1 MKRYEKN
8 INDRKILVD
17 RLAALTEES
26 PVYTRLPRCAF
37 QVGAFFVEKDGTLT
51 AEDGADESIIRILAD
66 ERLIGGEMENTT
78 TTNTTV
84 EEEPNTAA
92 EAEQPVV
99 IVPQDENEDWGEDEE
114 EQEASE
120 EEAEPWMPSDEP
132 TTEPDAAEAATEPQE
147 GAEETEANVEPT
159 AEPDAAEAATE
170 PQEGTAE
177 TDSTEGTTYPMDL
190 EVSFP
195 LAKHTGNSIVNLV
208 CMIYS
213 RGSLVSKAT
222 AGTFQVSKALA
233 DAMVNH
239 GAFHTCADAVHFL
252 SEWQEDGLTG
262 IRFGEDKVV
271 FDGFRDVPDADHA
284 HAYSSLA
291 AAMNKMALTQK
302 RIRAKEVDESNEKY
316 ALRVWMTRLDINGSE
331 FKADRKIL
339 MERLS
344 GHTAFRTKADEEK
357 WKEQQKA
364 KRDAAR
370 AAAHEASRGTEE

>member
-132 TTEPDAAEAATEPQE
+132 T
-147 GAEETEANVEPT
+147 

-262 IRFGEDKVV
+262 IRFDEDKVV
-271 FDGFRDVPDADHA
+271 FDGFRNVPDADHA

-370 AAAHEASRGTEE
+370 AAAHEASGGTEE